1 MNAGEKDKLETIT
14 DLFKEMLDVIEF
26 EKEIIRKSFA
36 FNAIRENTIF
46 HISEIINNYSREF
59 KAKHRQINWQEF
71 KQIRNFLAHTYSP
84 KGYVKAAWVAEIL
97 IPETIEH
104 LKNIEADERSK
115 SSPFNRVSALRG
127 PLVKFFGTE
136 KRSKKKRL
144 GEVMDISGELK
155 SICSKYG
162 ASNIAIFGSVARGDE
177 NPKSDVDFLVDMDLR
192 TSLGLRDLYAQQE
205 ALKNEL
211 SRTLKCKTD
220 VCLRTDLRPTVLKAA
235 LRDEVLI

>member
-1 MNAGEKDKLETIT
+1 MNAGEKDRLETIT
-14 DLFKEMLDVIEF
+14 DLFKEMLEVIEF

-71 KQIRNFLAHTYSP
+71 KDIRNYLAHTYSP
-84 KGYVKAAWVAEIL
+84 DGYEKARWAVEVL
-97 IPETIEH
+97 IPETIGH
-104 LKNIEADERSK
+104 LKFIEADERSK
-115 SSPFNRVSALRG
+115 SNPFNRVSVLRG

-136 KRSKKKRL
+136 KRSKRQRL

-177 NPKSDVDFLVDMDLR
+177 NPKSDVDFLVDMDLK
-192 TSLGLRDLYAQQE
+192 TSLGFQDLYTQQK
-205 ALKNEL
+205 ALKSAL
-211 SRTLKCKTD
+211 SKTLKCKTD

>member
-1 MNAGEKDKLETIT
+1 MNLGEKDRLETIINLFT
-14 DLFKEMLDVIEF
+14 DMLEAKTIETGISKESFVYISVLD
-26 EKEIIRKSFA
+26 
-36 FNAIRENTIF
+36 NTIF
-46 HISEIINNYSREF
+46 HISEIINNYSRDF
-59 KAKHRQINWQEF
+59 KSKHKQINWQEF

-104 LKNIEADERSK
+104 LKNIEADERTK
-115 SSPFNRVSALRG
+115 SSPFSRVSALRG

-136 KRSKKKRL
+136 NRSKKKRL
-144 GEVMDISGELK
+144 GEVLDISSELK

-177 NPKSDVDFLVDMDLR
+177 NPKSDVDFLIDMDLK
-192 TSLGLRDLYAQQE
+192 TSLGFRDLYAQQE

>member
-1 MNAGEKDKLETIT
+1 MNAGERDRLVTIVNLFTDMLEAKTIET
-14 DLFKEMLDVIEF
+14 GISKESFFYISGLD
-26 EKEIIRKSFA
+26 
-36 FNAIRENTIF
+36 NTIF
-46 HISEIINNYSREF
+46 HISEIINNYSRDF
-59 KAKHRQINWQEF
+59 KAKHKQINWQEF
-71 KQIRNFLAHTYSP
+71 KQIRNYLAHTYSP
-84 KGYVKAAWVAEIL
+84 KGYAKATWVAEIL

-104 LKNIEADERSK
+104 LKIIEANERSK

>member
-36 FNAIRENTIF
+36 LNAIRENTIF

-71 KQIRNFLAHTYSP
+71 KDIRNHLAHTYSP

-115 SSPFNRVSALRG
+115 SSPFSRVSALRG

-144 GEVMDISGELK
+144 EEVMDISGELK

-192 TSLGLRDLYAQQE
+192 TSLGLGDLYAQQE

>member
-1 MNAGEKDKLETIT
+1 MNAGEKDRLETIT
-14 DLFKEMLDVIEF
+14 DLFREMLEVIEF

-46 HISEIINNYSREF
+46 HISEMINNYSRDF
-59 KAKHRQINWQEF
+59 KAKHKQINWQEF
-71 KQIRNFLAHTYSP
+71 KQIRNYLAHTYSP
-84 KGYVKAAWVAEIL
+84 KGYAKATWVAEIL
-97 IPETIEH
+97 IPETIEL
-104 LKNIEADERSK
+104 LKIIEAEERRK
-115 SSPFNRVSALRG
+115 SSPFSRVSVLRG

-136 KRSKKKRL
+136 KRHQKRRL
-144 GEVMDISGELK
+144 GELLNISGELK

-177 NPKSDVDFLVDMDLR
+177 NPKSDVDFLVDMDLK
-192 TSLGLRDLYAQQE
+192 TSLGFQDLYAQQE

>member
-1 MNAGEKDKLETIT
+1 MNAGEKDRLETIT
-14 DLFKEMLDVIEF
+14 DLFKEMLEVIEF

-46 HISEIINNYSREF
+46 HISEIIHNYSREF
-59 KAKHRQINWQEF
+59 KAKHKQINWREF
-71 KQIRNFLAHTYSP
+71 REIRNNLAHTYSP
-84 KGYVKAAWVAEIL
+84 EGYEKSTWAVEVL
-97 IPETIEH
+97 IPETIA
-104 LKNIEADERSK
+104 LLRAIEVSK
-115 SSPFNRVSALRG
+115 SGKSSSFLRVQALRG
-127 PLVKFFGTE
+127 PLVKYFGTK

-177 NPKSDVDFLVDMDLR
+177 NPKSDVDFLIDMDIK
-192 TSLGLRDLYAQQE
+192 TSLGFRDLYDQKA
-205 ALKNEL
+205 ALKSEL

-220 VCLRTDLRPTVLKAA
+220 VCLRADLRPTVLKAA